1 MSVERVAAIVWRRAQ
16 SGASSRRWAALRP
29 GRRGALLLVGALLIL
44 AAWTPATAGAN
55 PTTGSIS
62 GTVTEAAGGHAAI
75 EGLCVLAYEAGGENE
90 GFAETEASGKYTIAD
105 LPPGS
110 YEVSFTTCYGSSL
123 NFAPRYYP
131 EKTKASEAGTVK
143 VEAGVE
149 TKADA
154 EMHAGGKV
162 FEEYVLGGKGQPLAG
177 VCATAEPEKV
187 DEGEAGFATSTGGEF
202 TIAGLATASYTV
214 EFRSCGGDV
223 VAGFYDED
231 ATTGVTSSRSQATP
245 LAVKAEGGAME
256 PATIEELLP
265 VHLEAGAEIEGTIT
279 EAEGK
284 PVTAPICVTAW
295 PAEGGE
301 VREAVSEDGH
311 YLIEGLTT
319 GSYKLEFEECVESGE
334 RPVWRSQYYDG
345 VQSEATATP
354 VAVTAGV
361 EPAVPAQADVRLVSE
376 AATKPAN
383 TAAPTIAGT
392 PAVGGALSCSTGSWT
407 GTPAPSFSY
416 RWLRNGATIG
426 GAGASSYTV
435 QAADEAKSLTC
446 EVTATNEIGSA
457 SATSAPV
464 GVLARQLVTSPPAE
478 VGIAS
483 VVGTAKVKSATATFR
498 LHCGGAGACHGSL
511 KLTARVTEIRDVR
524 RHGRRHTVRHV
535 ATVTIGSATF
545 ALAADT
551 DETLTVHLTGA
562 GSSAVRGAGRHGLD
576 AKVSG
581 SDVNEGTMVLQ
592 EAVAKRRRHRR
603 R

>member
-1 MSVERVAAIVWRRAQ
+1 MGTFVGRTARFA
-16 SGASSRRWAALRP
+16 GLLLLAALI
-29 GRRGALLLVGALLIL
+29 A
-44 AAWTPATAGAN
+44 ATAAAAAQ
-55 PTTGSIS
+55 TGSIS
-62 GTVTEAAGGHAAI
+62 GTVTEAAGVHAPI
-75 EGLCVLAYEAGGENE
+75 EGLCVYAYEANRENE
-90 GFAETEASGKYTIAD
+90 GFAETEASGKYTIAN

-131 EKTKASEAGTVK
+131 EGRKASEAVATS
-143 VEAGVE
+143 VEAEKTTEGI
-149 TKADA
+149 DA
-154 EMHAGGKV
+154 EMLRGGEV
-162 FEEYVLGGKGQPLAG
+162 YEEHLLGGNGLGVSG
-177 VCATAEPEKV
+177 VCASAIPV
-187 DEGEAGFATSTGGEF
+187 NRGEELGGNFARATNGVF
-202 TIAGLATASYTV
+202 TITGLATGSYAV
-214 EFRSCGGDV
+214 EFTSCGGDV
-223 VAGFYDED
+223 VGGFYDEGAPTRLTHSLSEATHVPVEAEQEPD
-231 ATTGVTSSRSQATP
+231 AIP
-245 LAVKAEGGAME
+245 F
-256 PATIEELLP
+256 ELDEM
-265 VHLEAGAEIEGTIT
+265 HLEAGAEIEGAIT

-301 VREAVSEDGH
+301 VRSAVSEDGH
-311 YLIEGLTT
+311 YLIEGLAT

-345 VQSEATATP
+345 AQSEAAATA

-361 EPAVPAQADVRLVSE
+361 EPAVAVQADVRLVSE

-392 PAVGGALSCSTGSWT
+392 PAVGSALSCSTGSWT
-407 GTPAPSFSY
+407 ATPAPTY
-416 RWLRNGATIG
+416 AYQWLLDGATI
-426 GAGASSYTV
+426 AGAQASAYTV
-435 QAADEAKSLTC
+435 QKADEGRSLAC
-446 EVTATNEIGSA
+446 RVTASNEAGSA
-457 SATSAPV
+457 DATSAAV
-464 GVLARQLVTSPPAE
+464 SVLAQALVTSPPAE

-511 KLTARVTEIRDVR
+511 KVTARVTEIRDVR

-562 GSSAVRGAGRHGLD
+562 GSSAVRGAGRHGLE